1 MMKRILVVDD
11 EESLCFTFERFLKN
25 EGYDVSCARNF
36 MDAKDE
42 ISKKDFD
49 LVIADQI
56 LEDKSGSEILHHI
69 KNLGLNVPVVMIT
82 GNPDLDIAASALKF
96 GAYDYLSKP
105 VKKDIL
111 LNVAREALNHKFIS
125 DLNLSIEKERE
136 IYRHNLEAVFRTVK
150 DGIITVD
157 ESLNI
162 TEANDSVNLICGFG
176 IQKIKGKSI
185 YDAFSSCSGQCA
197 DIIGRAVNGK
207 TEILEKKIT
216 CTRKDRPEQVV
227 LVSGVP
233 LKNNKGGLLVV
244 RDITKVSRLEKE
256 LRKKNS
262 NLMVGKS
269 QSLKNVFELIETL
282 KDLDTAVLVTGE
294 TGTGKELAA
303 KALHFE
309 GSRSSHPFV
318 AINCSAISM
327 NLLESELF
335 GHVKGA
341 FTGALMDKKGKFLLA
356 DKGTLFLDEI
366 GDIPEEIQLKLLR
379 FLQEKEFEPV
389 GGNETIKVDVRI
401 VAATNKNLLARI
413 NRNKFRKDLYY
424 RLNVV
429 NIEMPPLR
437 KRIDDIPL
445 LFEHFKNIFNKKM
458 DKNIKTLSFEVFELF
473 SRYQWPGNIR
483 ELEHCLEHAF
493 VMCRGDEIFPDHLP
507 SEIRSFAKEDLE
519 ECSDER
525 QLIINALEKSGYN
538 KARAA
543 RLLDISR
550 QTLYRKL
557 NEYMI
562 QCK

>member
-1 MMKRILVVDD
+1 MKRILVVDD

-136 IYRHNLEAVFRTVK
+136 IYRQNLEAVFRTVK

>member
-1 MMKRILVVDD
+1 MKRILVVDD